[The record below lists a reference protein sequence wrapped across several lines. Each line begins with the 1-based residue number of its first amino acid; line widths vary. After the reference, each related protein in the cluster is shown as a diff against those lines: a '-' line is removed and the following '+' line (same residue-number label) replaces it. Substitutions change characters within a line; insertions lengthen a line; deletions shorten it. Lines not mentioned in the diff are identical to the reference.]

1 MTIDPAIAAPG
12 ALLAI
17 LGMTLA
23 TYVMR
28 TSGFWAMGHLPLTP
42 RLRKIL
48 EALPGAVVV
57 ATILPL
63 AMRGGPAAWAGL
75 AAAALTMLTLRNEFL
90 AIAAGVGVAALAR
103 LLGL

>member
-1 MTIDPAIAAPG
+1 LTIDASLATPG

-17 LGMTLA
+17 LGMTVA

-57 ATILPL
+57 ATILPI

-75 AAAALTMLTLRNEFL
+75 AAAALAMMIARNEFL
-90 AIAAGVGVAALAR
+90 AIAVGVSATALAR
-103 LLGL
+103 LAGM

>member
-1 MTIDPAIAAPG
+1 LTIDASLAAPG

-17 LGMTLA
+17 LGMAAA

-57 ATILPL
+57 ATILPIAL
-63 AMRGGPAAWAGL
+63 RGGPAAWAGL
-75 AAAALTMLTLRNEFL
+75 AAAALTMATVRNEFL

-103 LLGL
+103 AAGV